1 MEDLK
6 SGRLSKKEKNWRK
19 FMAHPKDKDDFDRDT
34 AWDMIGILTIAVL
47 VEAGIIIA
55 LLVLII
61 FNLV

>member
-1 MEDLK
+1 
-6 SGRLSKKEKNWRK
+6 
-19 FMAHPKDKDDFDRDT
+19 MAHPKDKDDFDREK
-34 AWDMIGILTIAVL
+34 AWDMIGILTIAVI